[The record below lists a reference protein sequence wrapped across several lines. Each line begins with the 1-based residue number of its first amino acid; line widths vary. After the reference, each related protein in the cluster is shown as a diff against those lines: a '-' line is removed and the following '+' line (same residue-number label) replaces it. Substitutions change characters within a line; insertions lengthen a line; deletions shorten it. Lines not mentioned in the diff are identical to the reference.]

1 MSEGRIGREFYDR
14 TDYFAEGAGHLL
26 DLESSFQRYRVEKV
40 LEIYDPGR
48 EERVLDLGCGWGTF
62 CWALAD
68 RVSEVVGL
76 DFSQKSIELCE
87 ARLAE
92 SKIENVSFVCADARA
107 TGLEAESFHLVIA
120 ADLMEHLYPED
131 SRSVVSE
138 AFRLLRKGGRLSL
151 WTPCAG
157 HFIERLKARNLI
169 LKRDVSHV
177 DYKSAERL
185 HEMLSGAGFALERP
199 ARYAESHIPGLRQ
212 VEKRLLARVP
222 LLRRRIAML
231 ARKP

>member
-1 MSEGRIGREFYDR
+1 MSERRIGREFYDR
-14 TDYFAEGAGHLL
+14 TDYFGEGAAHLL
-26 DLESSFQRYRVEKV
+26 DLESPFQRYRVEKV
-40 LEIYDPGR
+40 LEIYVPGR

-62 CWALAD
+62 CWALAS
-68 RVSEVVGL
+68 RVSEMVGL

-92 SKIENVSFVCADARA
+92 SRLENVSFVCADARA

-131 SRSVVSE
+131 SQAVVGE
-138 AFRLLRKGGRLSL
+138 AFRLLRKGGHFSL
-151 WTPCAG
+151 WTPCG
-157 HFIERLKARNLI
+157 SHFIERLKARNLI

-177 DYKSAERL
+177 DYKSVERL
-185 HEMLSGAGFALERP
+185 HEMLTRAGFVLERP
-199 ARYAESHIPGLRQ
+199 ARYAESHIPGLRAI
-212 VEKRLLARVP
+212 EKRLLAHVP